1 MRKTLLM
8 AGALLAMTATFA
20 QASGVELA
28 WNSCYGQLGSAS
40 LKTNACAVTT
50 GGQNMYA
57 SFRPPAGILKL
68 EGIEVF
74 IDYQV
79 AGGVLPCWWNFS
91 SVPPQPRTL
100 ALVTQHVS
108 PADGNG
114 VPTTPCDNHYFLD
127 NLAGGGGGGIVTGVD
142 RGQLKGLAAI
152 GAGSGLPVA
161 ADAQQYGIGF
171 RITNALATGGT
182 CLGCLQQACFV
193 LNTINLTSFGVPNV
207 VLQAPHPGSENFV
220 TYQGNAAATG
230 CPGATP
236 TRNATWGS
244 VKSLYR

>member
-28 WNSCYGQLGSAS
+28 WNHCFGQAGAAS
-40 LKTNACAVTT
+40 LKTNACNVTN
-50 GGQNMYA
+50 GGQSMYA
-57 SFRPPAGILKL
+57 SFRPPAGIAKL

-79 AGGVLPCWWNFS
+79 TGGVLPCWWNFA
-91 SVPPQPRTL
+91 VAQTRNL
-100 ALVTQHVS
+100 ALVVQQTS
-108 PADGNG
+108 PTDANSGLP
-114 VPTTPCDNHYFLD
+114 VILCDNHYFLN

-152 GAGSGLPVA
+152 GAGSGLPVV

-171 RITNALATGGT
+171 RITNASTGP
-182 CLGCLQQACFV
+182 GCVGCTEQACFV

-207 VLQAPHPGSENFV
+207 VLQSPHPGSDNWV
-220 TYQGNAAATG
+220 TWQGNAAATG